1 MLTFRSILFETLLL
15 LLICVLSG
23 CKSKIEDED
32 PNVRRAAISEISDQ
46 ALLIR
51 LAIEDLDLIVRKTA
65 AARLTDQVLL
75 AKLVVESKDWEVR
88 EIATKKLLD
97 QALLMRLAIEDIDV
111 SVRLAAIEKLIDPTI
126 LASIALA
133 DNNSGIREAAFQKLA
148 LQTELDANRSMIMGA
163 NYDST
168 HSMLAKLGKGVSNLI
183 QCAQSV
189 ANLSESDSI
198 LLQIAHYTNY
208 VNRDARICIARVKL
222 ASQEPRI
229 KLRLPSLRCIADASL
244 ESRSYSDFLGHIRGR
259 KEGESITISLHQ
271 GGEILAQGN
280 WKPDFSNNMLISQD
294 SHYSEVDLEE
304 VKVEVCCEDILK
316 KLLHLKVFAQE
327 DLVELLHSKIPEIR
341 VAAVSNL
348 TNQVLLTKLADEDV
362 EPFVRIAAIE
372 RLIDQEILLRL
383 TRDKTR
389 LVSEAA
395 EKRLTSLHVKL
406 PGSPVWKNGVFT
418 PGAVAP

>member
-1 MLTFRSILFETLLL
+1 
-15 LLICVLSG
+15 
-23 CKSKIEDED
+23 
-32 PNVRRAAISEISDQ
+32 
-46 ALLIR
+46 
-51 LAIEDLDLIVRKTA
+51 
-65 AARLTDQVLL
+65 
-75 AKLVVESKDWEVR
+75 
-88 EIATKKLLD
+88 
-97 QALLMRLAIEDIDV
+97 
-111 SVRLAAIEKLIDPTI
+111 
-126 LASIALA
+126 
-133 DNNSGIREAAFQKLA
+133 
-148 LQTELDANRSMIMGA
+148 
-163 NYDST
+163 
-168 HSMLAKLGKGVSNLI
+168 
-183 QCAQSV
+183 
-189 ANLSESDSI
+189 
-198 LLQIAHYTNY
+198 
-208 VNRDARICIARVKL
+208 
-222 ASQEPRI
+222 
-229 KLRLPSLRCIADASL
+229 
-244 ESRSYSDFLGHIRGR
+244 
-259 KEGESITISLHQ
+259 
-271 GGEILAQGN
+271 
-280 WKPDFSNNMLISQD
+280 MLISQD